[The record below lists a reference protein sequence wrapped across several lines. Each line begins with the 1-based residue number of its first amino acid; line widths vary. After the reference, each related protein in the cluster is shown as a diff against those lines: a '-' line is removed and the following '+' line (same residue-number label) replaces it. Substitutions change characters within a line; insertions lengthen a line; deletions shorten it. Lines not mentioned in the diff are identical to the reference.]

1 MENLI
6 LKILQLIQKVWIKMT
21 LVNTRAA
28 FEKAVTDAVV
38 AADNTVSVVYD
49 NVTFVTPGKTKK
61 YVVMMIN
68 YTQATLQNQGA
79 STDFYSGVVQ
89 CNVYVPKS
97 KGTSVLSAI
106 SESVIDGFIS
116 VNASNYSDT
125 FSVKPRVQDINGPT
139 MLEIEDRSHF
149 VGVISCQFSANA

>member
-1 MENLI
+1 
-6 LKILQLIQKVWIKMT
+6 MT
-21 LVNTRAA
+21 LVNARAA

-38 AADNTVSVVYD
+38 AADATVSVIYD
-49 NVTFVTPGKTKK
+49 NVTFVTPGKAKK
-61 YVVMMIN
+61 YVVMN
-68 YTQATLQNQGA
+68 VNFAQSTVQNQGA
-79 STDFYSGVVQ
+79 STDYYSGVVQ

-106 SESVIDGFIS
+106 SESVIDGLTS
-116 VNASNYSDT
+116 VNASNYTDT
-125 FSVKPRVQDINGPT
+125 FSVTPRVQDVNGPT